1 MGAYDDPLG
10 CVLLSLA
17 QLLSDPLAPKSSIL
31 IGTWVSSLLFMLI
44 IQETIRYYRSFRRDS
59 LVLKTFVGVAIT
71 VDAVS
76 LIADYADVYLVRH
89 FMMLTVGPF

>member
-1 MGAYDDPLG
+1 
-10 CVLLSLA
+10 
-17 QLLSDPLAPKSSIL
+17 
-31 IGTWVSSLLFMLI
+31 MLI